1 MTLMLWDT
9 PILLKSHISKSS
21 KLLVI
26 SKHNCI
32 KVRFADLLFVLSW
45 NHRCFILINDTV
57 RCEREIYQS
66 SRAWK
71 DHKNFVDQE
80 VRPTVMYYL
89 RLQLFKLPE

>member
-9 PILLKSHISKSS
+9 PILSKSHTSKICKPLDIQYYCSLGCLVWFAH
-21 KLLVI
+21 LLLI
-26 SKHNCI
+26 LTW
-32 KVRFADLLFVLSW
+32 D
-45 NHRCFILINDTV
+45 HRCFILMNDTV

-80 VRPTVMYYL
+80 VRPTVP
-89 RLQLFKLPE
+89 F